1 MQSSKVVRNVRIFRY
16 DPVKGGEG
24 TFQSYQLTID
34 NPETTTILD
43 VLLRIQKEQDPS
55 ISFRFACR
63 VNMCGSC
70 GMVINGREGLACK
83 TNVCDLPANQDI
95 TLRPLNHFPVIKDLL
110 VDMGPFFSKYE
121 DALPFFE
128 PAENAPSR
136 TSSSRTPP
144 NGWTSAW
151 PPTASPVAAV
161 SQAVPWWTAMTAIA
175 APPRST
181 GLSPCWPTSA
191 MGSSKPA

>member
-70 GMVINGREGLACK
+70 GMVINGTRGWP
-83 TNVCDLPANQDI
+83 V
-95 TLRPLNHFPVIKDLL
+95 RPTSVIC
-110 VDMGPFFSKYE
+110 P
-121 DALPFFE
+121 PI
-128 PAENAPSR
+128 R
-136 TSSSRTPP
+136 TSPC
-144 NGWTSAW
+144 
-151 PPTASPVAAV
+151 
-161 SQAVPWWTAMTAIA
+161 VP
-175 APPRST
+175 
-181 GLSPCWPTSA
+181 
-191 MGSSKPA
+191 

>member
-110 VDMGPFFSKYE
+110 VDMGPFQVRRRA
-121 DALPFFE
+121 ALL
-128 PAENAPSR
+128 R
-136 TSSSRTPP
+136 TGGKTHRAVRHQAGHPRTGGHRHGHRLHRLWLLCLKLYHGGQP
-144 NGWTSAW
+144 
-151 PPTASPVAAV
+151 
-161 SQAVPWWTAMTAIA
+161 
-175 APPRST
+175 
-181 GLSPCWPTSA
+181 
-191 MGSSKPA
+191 

>member
-128 PAENAPSR
+128 PAEKR
-136 TSSSRTPP
+136 TEPYVIKPDTPERVDI
-144 NGWTSAW
+144 GMATDCM
-151 PPTASPVAAV
+151 PVAAV